1 MGASFGIFAVLT
13 LVFAG
18 THSEQLAKM
27 IVIAL
32 ALPQAAHFTLP
43 VGITVNNSD
52 LSNRGRYLGALNIFA
67 VIPQLID
74 TM

>member
-1 MGASFGIFAVLT
+1 MGVSFAIFAALA

-18 THSEQLAKM
+18 THSEMAAKFFVVGM
-27 IVIAL
+27 AF
-32 ALPQAAHFTLP
+32 PQAAQYTLP
-43 VGITVNNSD
+43 VGLTVNNSD
-52 LSNRGRYLGALNIFA
+52 LTNRGRYLGALNIFA